1 MGRERISGRRT
12 RTEYHGSDNPQ
23 YMASA
28 FTSDCIM
35 AFIEDRGVARGQRK
49 LEKGDDLYG

>member
-1 MGRERISGRRT
+1 
-12 RTEYHGSDNPQ
+12 
-23 YMASA
+23 MASA

-35 AFIEDRGVARGQRK
+35 VFVEDRGVARGQRK